1 MTLSRLVLPLSLIAA
16 TASLTACGDDDDY
29 APPYVADLAEIH
41 TTAAG
46 RISQLVRDNGDTYGV
61 SNAAEW
67 GALVPDT
74 IYRVYAVY
82 LAPEASGRQ
91 VQVLSLSSVFSPFA
105 VSMGEGTLKTD
116 PVALTT
122 IWRGGEY
129 VNLSVSVPTDGG
141 RHALGFADRGITTLS
156 SGGRLLHITL
166 CHDAQ
171 ATKPNYPAQAY
182 LSLPLRPYAATMT
195 RGADSIEVTVN
206 TTQGVQVHRLP
217 Y

>member
-1 MTLSRLVLPLSLIAA
+1 MLSLF
-16 TASLTACGDDDDY
+16 
-29 APPYVADLAEIH
+29 
-41 TTAAG
+41 
-46 RISQLVRDNGDTYGV
+46 
-61 SNAAEW
+61 
-67 GALVPDT
+67 
-74 IYRVYAVY
+74 
-82 LAPEASGRQ
+82 
-91 VQVLSLSSVFSPFA
+91 SVFSPFA
-105 VSMGEGTLKTD
+105 VSMGEGSLKTD
-116 PVALTT
+116 PVALTA

>member
-1 MTLSRLVLPLSLIAA
+1 MTLRRLVLPLSLIAA
-16 TASLTACGDDDDY
+16 AASLSACGDDDDY

-46 RISQLVRDNGDTYGV
+46 RIQSLVRDNGETLGV
-61 SNAAEW
+61 SNAASW
-67 GALVPDT
+67 GTLVPDT

-82 LAPEASGRQ
+82 LAPEADERQ

-105 VSMGEGTLKTD
+105 VPMEPEQMKID
-116 PVALTT
+116 PVEVTA

-195 RGADSIEVTVN
+195 RGTDSIEVTVN
-206 TTQGVQVHRLP
+206 TTQGMQTHRLP